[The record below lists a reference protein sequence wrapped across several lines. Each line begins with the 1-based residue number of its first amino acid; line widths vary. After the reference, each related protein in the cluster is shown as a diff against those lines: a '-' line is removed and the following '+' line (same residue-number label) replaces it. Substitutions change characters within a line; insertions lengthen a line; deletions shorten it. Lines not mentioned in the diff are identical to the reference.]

1 MKAQVSV
8 EFMII
13 FGIALGFA
21 IPVWIYVYSM
31 QQSAGEELSISYA
44 KNAASQIASASD
56 LVYTQGPPAKVRLN
70 VYIPSK
76 TEVINITGKEIIFRM
91 ASSAGFSDV
100 FSISLAELNGTL
112 SISEGMRWISVES
125 KGDFVQI
132 TEE

>member
-76 TEVINITGKEIIFRM
+76 TEVIFRM